1 MSKALPIKDYPGY
14 YVTDNGLVF
23 SRVITK
29 HSNKEGRI
37 KKLKQTL
44 TKNGYYGVCLGK
56 YNYEWVHRLV
66 AKTFIPN
73 PENKPEVNHK
83 NGIKIDNRV
92 ENLEWVTRSENQK
105 HRFEVLGQK
114 GPKSF
119 LGRFGK
125 LHPRAKIV
133 QQIKDGKIIKEFF
146 GTQEAYR
153 KTGIRMGNICSVCKG
168 RRKTAG
174 GYEWKY
180 KQ

>member
-1 MSKALPIKDYPGY
+1 M
-14 YVTDNGLVF
+14 
-23 SRVITK
+23 
-29 HSNKEGRI
+29 SNK
-37 KKLKQTL
+37 KT
-44 TKNGYYGVCLGK
+44 GYVLVCLGK

-66 AKTFIPN
+66 AKTFISN
-73 PENKPEVNHK
+73 PENKPQVNHK

-153 KTGIRMGNICSVCKG
+153 KTGIRTGNICSVCKG

-174 GYEWKY
+174 GFEWRY